1 MKYDD
6 LFKLINPDGI
16 NHKPFKGIRMLNR
29 EGKTLMV
36 TCNESKVKLSKQ
48 ELMGETF
55 TDLNFGGKYSKPCHS
70 IITDNILSAEIV
82 LEKGPTNQHVLH
94 LTMK

>member
-1 MKYDD
+1 MKYGD
-6 LFKLINPDGI
+6 LFKLINEDGL
-16 NHKPFKGIRMLNR
+16 NYKPFKGIRMLNK

-36 TCNESKVKLSKQ
+36 SCSYVKVELSQ
-48 ELMGETF
+48 DELMGEKF
-55 TDLNFGGKYSKPCHS
+55 TNLDFGDKYSKACHS

-82 LEKGPTNQHVLH
+82 LEKGPTNQYILH